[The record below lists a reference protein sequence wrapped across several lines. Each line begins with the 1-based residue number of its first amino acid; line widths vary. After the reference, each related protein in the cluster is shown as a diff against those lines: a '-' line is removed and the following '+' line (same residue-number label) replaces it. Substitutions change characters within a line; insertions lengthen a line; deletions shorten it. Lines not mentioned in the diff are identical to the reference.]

1 MTMKI
6 VSAAALAATLL
17 AGPAFADV
25 TYYGTATTQPI
36 SRQQDNA
43 QVAPVS
49 GDRADRTSDGFA
61 ARQTFGAPSQN
72 VSSDEASET
81 NADAYLGTAWRY
93 QDTADHVT
101 R

>member
-1 MTMKI
+1 MSMKI
-6 VSAAALAATLL
+6 VSAAALVASVL
-17 AGPAFADV
+17 AGPALAEA
-25 TYYGTATTQPI
+25 TYFGTASNVTV

-43 QVAPVS
+43 QAGPAS
-49 GDRADRTSDGFA
+49 AQRAARTTDGFE
-61 ARQTFGAPSQN
+61 ARQTFGAPN
-72 VSSDEASET
+72 YGASSDAAREN

>member
-6 VSAAALAATLL
+6 VSAAAVVASLL
-17 AGPAFADV
+17 AGPAFADAA
-25 TYYGTATTQPI
+25 YYGTPSNVTASIEQN
-36 SRQQDNA
+36 NA
-43 QVAPVS
+43 QAGPVS
-49 GDRADRTSDGFA
+49 AQRTERTSEGFA
-61 ARQTFGAPSQN
+61 ARQTFGAPN
-72 VSSDEASET
+72 YGASSDAARET

>member
-1 MTMKI
+1 MTIKT
-6 VSAAALAATLL
+6 VSAAVLVASLL
-17 AGPAFADV
+17 AGPAFAEA
-25 TYYGTATTQPI
+25 TYFGTANTVTA

-43 QVAPVS
+43 QAGPVS
-49 GDRADRTSDGFA
+49 AQRTERTTDGFA
-61 ARQTFGAPSQN
+61 ARQTFGAPN
-72 VSSDEASET
+72 YGASSDEASET